1 MEIKTLSGRQL
12 VSTLLAAAAH
22 LHLPLPPLLLVALY
36 GRLPSFVGM
45 NNASVVVQ
53 FLICVTYESRTYTLT
68 LRPYERALCEI
79 STDPEWCLF

>member
-36 GRLPSFVGM
+36 GRLPSFVGKKFFFD
-45 NNASVVVQ
+45 ASPKRPQPQWLFGAFHYHQDNPPYLGEIVQ
-53 FLICVTYESRTYTLT
+53 CS
-68 LRPYERALCEI
+68 
-79 STDPEWCLF
+79 S